1 MAKTEEKYSFDGSN
15 VYLRRLTEDD
25 INEEY
30 LSWFQDEVVQ
40 EFTDAGTR
48 AMTRE
53 EVIAYVSRGQE
64 SEEYDMYAIIAKDT
78 DKHVG
83 NIKMGPINHKHRVSD
98 LSTFIGDR
106 SYWGKGIATDA
117 IKIGNELAF
126 KKYKIRK
133 LCGPIVSTNKGS
145 IKAYTRAGW
154 VIEATLAGHFTFGGE
169 SQEQVIVSCFN
180 PEYFEEKDGKYYP
193 TKI

>member
-64 SEEYDMYAIIAKDT
+64 SEVRWT
-78 DKHVG
+78 QSVG
-83 NIKMGPINHKHRVSD
+83 QNRGHIKS
-98 LSTFIGDR
+98 
-106 SYWGKGIATDA
+106 
-117 IKIGNELAF
+117 
-126 KKYKIRK
+126 
-133 LCGPIVSTNKGS
+133 GS
-145 IKAYTRAGW
+145 CCLKRI
-154 VIEATLAGHFTFGGE
+154 
-169 SQEQVIVSCFN
+169 Q
-180 PEYFEEKDGKYYP
+180 
-193 TKI
+193 